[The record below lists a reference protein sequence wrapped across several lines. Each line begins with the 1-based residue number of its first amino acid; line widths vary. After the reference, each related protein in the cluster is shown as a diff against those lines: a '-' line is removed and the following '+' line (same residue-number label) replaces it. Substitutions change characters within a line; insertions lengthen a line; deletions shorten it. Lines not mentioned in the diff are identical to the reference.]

1 VRTDVLIIGAG
12 PAGLMLA
19 ALLAEHGVDVQ
30 ILDSKSGPVKQSRAA
45 LVHVRT
51 WSCWTGS
58 ASPTQLSRAE

>member
-1 VRTDVLIIGAG
+1 
-12 PAGLMLA
+12 MLA